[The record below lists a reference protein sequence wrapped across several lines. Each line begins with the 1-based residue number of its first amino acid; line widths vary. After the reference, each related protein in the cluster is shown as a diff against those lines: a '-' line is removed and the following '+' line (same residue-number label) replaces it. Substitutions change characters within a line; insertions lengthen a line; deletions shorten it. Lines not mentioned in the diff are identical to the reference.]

1 MTRGVVT
8 AVKTVEAAARMAEA
22 KRKRDDQVARVER
35 ELKKARRRRRT
46 HERSSANYGRS
57 SSVVSTPSERQI
69 VTISNGDELARVVG
83 ENAVGDIPE
92 TKYADVIA
100 LIPQMSDELR
110 AELFKIIPGLLQFS
124 LDAMQATEDTLKTT
138 LAANAQDQAELSASF
153 SELQAIAKGRLE
165 RDGMSEEHEQF
176 LLDYLMKLQDRRI
189 ESSRENKQF
198 IANEAAAAR
207 RAKMVQSSMPV
218 LEMAIMAGVRIMLT
232 RGR

>member
-1 MTRGVVT
+1 M
-8 AVKTVEAAARMAEA
+8 
-22 KRKRDDQVARVER
+22 
-35 ELKKARRRRRT
+35 
-46 HERSSANYGRS
+46 
-57 SSVVSTPSERQI
+57 
-69 VTISNGDELARVVG
+69 TISDGDELAKAVG
-83 ENAVGDIPE
+83 ENAVEGIPE
-92 TKYADVIA
+92 TKYADVIE

-110 AELFKIIPGLLQFS
+110 AELFKLIPGLLQFS
-124 LDAMQATEDTLKTT
+124 LDAMKATEETLKTT

-165 RDGMSEEHEQF
+165 RDGISEEHERF
-176 LLDYLMKLQDRRI
+176 LFDYLMKLQDKRI

-207 RAKMVQSSMPV
+207 RAKMVQSSLPV